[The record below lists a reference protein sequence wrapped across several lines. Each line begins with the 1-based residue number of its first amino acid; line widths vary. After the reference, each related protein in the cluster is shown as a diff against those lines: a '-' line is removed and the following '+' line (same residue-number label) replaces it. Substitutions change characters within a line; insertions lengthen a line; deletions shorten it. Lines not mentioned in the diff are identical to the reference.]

1 MTERTTPTPAGAL
14 VSPMISRQFG
24 ARVSAIPDPHLGA
37 AGTPNP
43 SPGPESGK
51 VTRTERPND
60 YGAVCERPICV
71 EHWSAPRSLAHPSPP
86 SASACWRAA
95 VAPRR
100 SHRPPATPPPNS
112 THAEAIAW
120 VATLVR
126 DLSSALRGLRPL
138 VPGPG
143 ERVQARRMLAALAT
157 IRSVEAHV
165 LRAGRTGTS
174 FDLRASEARLR
185 IANRQLRAA
194 ADALPA
200 PMCATIGGAH

>member
-1 MTERTTPTPAGAL
+1 MVRAALSRTVVAAVGVCLLAGCG
-14 VSPMISRQFG
+14 G
-24 ARVSAIPDPHLGA
+24 ATSKPLA
-37 AGTPNP
+37 AGN
-43 SPGPESGK
+43 
-51 VTRTERPND
+51 
-60 YGAVCERPICV
+60 GAVTIGTVTISATNAYPSEV
-71 EHWSAPRSLAHPSPP
+71 EAVCGRYLAP
-86 SASACWRAA
+86 
-95 VAPRR
+95 
-100 SHRPPATPPPNS
+100 TPPPNT

-138 VPGPG
+138 VPGPD
-143 ERVQARRMLAALAT
+143 ERAQARRMLAALAT
-157 IRSVEAHV
+157 IRSVEAQV

-174 FDLRASEARLR
+174 FDLRAADARLR